1 MKGSYVNRDSL
12 PPGGV
17 KMVEALRK
25 LLGEKEFNAI
35 TTAEIAMV
43 AGVNEALI
51 YKYFGSKRELLH
63 AVLLDYSREFLANI
77 QLKLKGIKGVENK
90 LRKLLWEYIYM
101 YQTEPVIGK
110 ILVLEVRNYLG
121 YFDTEIYKLIKGFTK
136 KIKALIEEG
145 IENGDF
151 RNDISSW
158 TIMQVILGA
167 IEHLCMPKIIFGR
180 EISADD
186 LTEDLFN
193 MVIDGIRKKGNAD
206 TGS

>member
-1 MKGSYVNRDSL
+1 MKNSKIKVPYVDRASL

-17 KMVEALRK
+17 RMVEALRK

-35 TTAEIAMV
+35 TTAEIATV
-43 AGVNEALI
+43 AGANEALI

-77 QLKLKGIKGVENK
+77 QLKLKGIKGADNK

-110 ILVLEVRNYLG
+110 ILVLEVRNYPG
-121 YFDTEIYKLIKGFTK
+121 YFETEIYQLIKGFAKTMRG
-136 KIKALIEEG
+136 LIEEG
-145 IENGDF
+145 IADGDF
-151 RNDISSW
+151 RDDISSW
-158 TIMQVILGA
+158 TIMQAILGA
-167 IEHLCMPKIIFGR
+167 VEHLCMPKIIFGR
-180 EISADD
+180 DISADD

-193 MVIDGIRKKGNAD
+193 LIIDGIRKKR
-206 TGS
+206 

>member
-110 ILVLEVRNYLG
+110 ILVLEVRNYPG

-158 TIMQVILGA
+158 IIMQVILGA